1 MCFVICFI
9 QSKHFNE
16 NNEQK
21 IMFIQYCKYILG
33 SNRIRKAFLHYKL
46 SKFYKAKRTLIG
58 YDSIIRN
65 SVIGRDVFIG
75 ADCSIVNAEIG
86 DNTYFNT
93 NTRVNNAI
101 LGKFC
106 SIGSDVKIGIGI
118 HPTNMPSTHPAFYA
132 NNKGFRTFA
141 DKMYFNEVS
150 GNINIGNDVWIGSD
164 STILNNVTIGNGA
177 IIALGAVVTKD
188 VPDYAIVA
196 GIPAK
201 IVKYRFNNDDIIF
214 LNQLKWWDFD
224 ISFLEKNFQIMQDL
238 DKLKDY
244 SLRLKTSNK

>member
-1 MCFVICFI
+1 MY
-9 QSKHFNE
+9 
-16 NNEQK
+16 
-21 IMFIQYCKYILG
+21 IQYFKYIFG
-33 SNRIRKAFLHYKL
+33 NNRIRKAFLHYKL

-58 YDSIIRN
+58 YDCIIRN

-93 NTRVNNAI
+93 NTRVKDAI
-101 LGKFC
+101 IGKFC
-106 SIGSDVKIGIGI
+106 SIGSNVKIGIGI
-118 HPTNMPSTHPAFYA
+118 HPIEMPSTHPAFYA
-132 NNKGFRTFA
+132 NNKGFKTFA

-164 STILNNVTIGNGA
+164 TTIFNNVTIGNGS
-177 IIALGAVVTKD
+177 IIALGAIVTKD

-201 IVKYRFNNDDIIF
+201 IVKYRFNTDDIIF
-214 LNQLKWWDFD
+214 LNELKWWDFD
-224 ISFLEKNFQIMQDL
+224 ISFLEENFEIMQDL

-244 SLRLKTSNK
+244 SLSLKTSNK